1 METIWK
7 INLKITLT
15 LLFLIV
21 SISIAF
27 AAAPVLNSVV
37 GGAQEPDPLD
47 SSLVGYWDMDDLADG
62 NTINDRTLNNN
73 DGTIVGA
80 NRSYG
85 KLGWGMEFDGNQ
97 SSIDISDDSSLDLTT
112 ALTIEAWVKTDDTRV
127 GNLGDGSDE
136 NITVN
141 SMNTIVNNYTF
152 IVNKTIPAGTS
163 VIGVNDTTEF
173 SVGDEILVIQMQ
185 NSTDGGKAGTYEF
198 ADIRSIDDGNI
209 TLWGSLKKDYY
220 SGTFDE
226 TESNA
231 TQIVR
236 VPHFSN
242 VTIHSGASI
251 TALAWKGWKGGIII
265 FRSEGLI
272 NISGAVN
279 ATEKGFRGGISGSS
293 GPEYYGGIW
302 TQGGDD
308 GNPGIDNTQ
317 GGDGG
322 GTTAGGAGGSSG
334 GGANGNTNGHTA
346 SGGGGAGGYG
356 NLPGGDGYEAGGGG
370 GGRSS
375 GQDQGMAGGGGA
387 PYWFNKTDAITTTD
401 SFSTIGL
408 GAGSP
413 AGGGGGG
420 GGGHTGGGEG
430 TGGEKDG
437 TGGIKGS
444 GGGAAQDGFVGGNGT
459 AGGGIIMIFGKTIN
473 ASVTEP
479 IITADGG
486 VGGSGGMG
494 GSGSDNGGGGGAGA
508 GAQGAAGGSI
518 WLVAETIV
526 LDSNAT
532 VRGGTGGN
540 STSGGRGHPS
550 IAPGGNG
557 GEGGTWVSG
566 GDKGTA
572 GTGAPDQSYYGGGGG
587 GGGGGNSGYGGKIRL
602 DVTSLEGTTDPASG
616 YNDTFNVIYIL
627 KKSSA
632 YGLRYSD
639 KTVTA
644 FLNGTSGSAPLSAD
658 WHQVVMNYDGSAMN
672 LYVDGA
678 LANSAS
684 YSPGIPTNA
693 DSVEIGNYFEGAID
707 EVKIWNKVL
716 TADEIAKKYSRGL
729 GTGNITTQNPLAVS
743 VNESSDGDGD
753 TLFTAVDW
761 WKGTEL
767 NATTGKPDDN
777 GVVLFMP
784 FDGSTNDYSGY
795 SYDGTATNGAKFTNN
810 SAMGLGAMSF
820 DGVNDYVD
828 TTNAFD
834 ETLPKTIS
842 LWANKRSQTGPYD
855 GILRLESYL
864 DISSMG
870 GDELMVMYDV
880 SNVEATGV
888 WGKITSSDPLPLDE
902 WTMIT
907 LSLADTS
914 NLDLYINGEYLSTM
928 TYIPGSNDGA
938 GTNTDM
944 LRIGAKG
951 AGATHP
957 YFDGLI
963 DEVRIYNRALS
974 PSEISQLYYGR
985 SKGGLVLN
993 QSQTKKDEK
1002 WNATVTLYDDGGSVS
1017 SAMNF
1022 SFGTITSCGYLAAEG
1037 DWNIDGEDGCTLDR
1051 NYDLGNNDVTID
1063 GEGIFNL
1070 NGFNL
1075 TNINKI
1081 TMRGISATQRLIV
1094 RCIQGSCFKQ

>member
-21 SISIAF
+21 SSVIAF

-47 SSLVGYWDMDDLADG
+47 SSLVGYWDMDDRNG
-62 NTINDRTLNNN
+62 THISDRTSNNN
-73 DGTIVGA
+73 DGLIVDA

-85 KLGWGMEFDGNQ
+85 KLGWGMEFDVNNSYVNVTTTSFSNSIGTVSAWINMKINNDGDDYTIFSTAPDDGLIGWWDFNGDAKDKSGNENHGAN
-97 SSIDISDDSSLDLTT
+97 SGADLTT
-112 ALTIEAWVKTDDTRV
+112 DRKGQSNMAYDFIAGNSDGITIGDKSIFEFGETTSDKPFSVSAWINPDD
-127 GNLGDGSDE
+127 GA
-136 NITVN
+136 TVCEIVSKSNHPN
-141 SMNTIVNNYTF
+141 SMEWFFEVNRYSAGQVILWLYDESEAGNNFAYRLF
-152 IVNKTIPAGTS
+152 SSAAPAGVWTH
-163 VIGVNDTTEF
+163 VV
-173 SVGDEILVIQMQ
+173 
-185 NSTDGGKAGTYEF
+185 GTYDGRGGSG
-198 ADIRSIDDGNI
+198 ADDGM
-209 TLWGSLKKDYY
+209 
-220 SGTFDE
+220 
-226 TESNA
+226 
-231 TQIVR
+231 
-236 VPHFSN
+236 
-242 VTIHSGASI
+242 TIYA
-251 TALAWKGWKGGIII
+251 
-265 FRSEGLI
+265 
-272 NISGAVN
+272 N
-279 ATEKGFRGGISGSS
+279 
-293 GPEYYGGIW
+293 
-302 TQGGDD
+302 
-308 GNPGIDNTQ
+308 
-317 GGDGG
+317 
-322 GTTAGGAGGSSG
+322 GGAGGS
-334 GGANGNTNGHTA
+334 GA
-346 SGGGGAGGYG
+346 
-356 NLPGGDGYEAGGGG
+356 
-370 GGRSS
+370 R
-375 GQDQGMAGGGGA
+375 
-387 PYWFNKTDAITTTD
+387 
-401 SFSTIGL
+401 
-408 GAGSP
+408 
-413 AGGGGGG
+413 
-420 GGGHTGGGEG
+420 G
-430 TGGEKDG
+430 TYLY
-437 TGGIKGS
+437 
-444 GGGAAQDGFVGGNGT
+444 
-459 AGGGIIMIFGKTIN
+459 M
-473 ASVTEP
+473 EP
-479 IITADGG
+479 
-486 VGGSGGMG
+486 
-494 GSGSDNGGGGGAGA
+494 
-508 GAQGAAGGSI
+508 
-518 WLVAETIV
+518 
-526 LDSNAT
+526 
-532 VRGGTGGN
+532 
-540 STSGGRGHPS
+540 TS
-550 IAPGGNG
+550 A
-557 GEGGTWVSG
+557 
-566 GDKGTA
+566 
-572 GTGAPDQSYYGGGGG
+572 
-587 GGGGGNSGYGGKIRL
+587 
-602 DVTSLEGTTDPASG
+602 
-616 YNDTFNVIYIL
+616 
-627 KKSSA
+627 
-632 YGLRYSD
+632 
-639 KTVTA
+639 
-644 FLNGTSGSAPLSAD
+644 
-658 WHQVVMNYDGSAMN
+658 
-672 LYVDGA
+672 
-678 LANSAS
+678 
-684 YSPGIPTNA
+684 
-693 DSVEIGNYFEGAID
+693 SVEIGRHPHGAGYCDAKIDDVRIYNRELSATEVIALYNGSIELYKEDDNLIFDVGNSTVNYDVSSWNADEWHHVSGTYAQNRADLYADGSKVASTVNITGELTILDNAYISGLITNFNGTID
-707 EVKIWNKVL
+707 EVKIWNNAL
-716 TADEIAKKYSRGL
+716 RPDEIATMYSRSL
-729 GTGNITTQNPLAVS
+729 GAGNITTQNPLAVS

-880 SNVEATGV
+880 SNVEAAGV
-888 WGKITSSDPLPLDE
+888 WIKITSSDPLPLDE

-928 TYIPGSNDGA
+928 TYIAGGNAAAGS
-938 GTNTDM
+938 NTDM

-951 AGATHP
+951 AGATQP
-957 YFDGLI
+957 FDGLI

-993 QSQTKKDEK
+993 QSQTKKDET
-1002 WNATVTLYDDGGSVS
+1002 WNATVTLYDSDFRISTPT
-1017 SAMNF
+1017 NF